1 MKLGDKFVT
10 GAALVTDSGE
20 YRYELGEYDTKVHA
34 KPHIARLVHTED
46 YEKLVDKI
54 QKSNVDV
61 KEKAFLIL
69 TSARLMKFD
78 YTAIAR
84 YYAFANPTMQ
94 ALMRESALV
103 VLDKDTA
110 NALGF
115 VKGVIREK

>member
-1 MKLGDKFVT
+1 MNVAFSVGKSLVDENGKYVEELSKFEPVPHLNPSVYD
-10 GAALVTDSGE
+10 LVDTVN
-20 YRYELGEYDTKVHA
+20 YDA
-34 KPHIARLVHTED
+34 
-46 YEKLVDKI
+46 LVDKI
-54 QKSNVDV
+54 QASSLSD
-61 KEKAFLIL
+61 KEKAFLVL

-78 YTAIAR
+78 YTKIAR
-84 YYAFANPTMQ
+84 YYIHASDEMK